1 MSLIIGSW
9 KSRLRRESVAEWNFV
24 FGPWGRI
31 VVLKWYVPVAWP
43 NPDPGMTQ
51 IPVQVVY
58 KRCEKLLR
66 NFLFNL
72 IVAIPTCG
80 LKQLESIE
88 DVWELTS
95 LQSSLHCLSNKENS
109 IIGDISGENIDYPQE
124 VPPQNDL
131 LGGPFWGGTS
141 WVHQSS
147 ESPTSIIMYYMHCFC
162 SPG

>member
-1 MSLIIGSW
+1 
-9 KSRLRRESVAEWNFV
+9 
-24 FGPWGRI
+24 
-31 VVLKWYVPVAWP
+31 
-43 NPDPGMTQ
+43 MTQ

-95 LQSSLHCLSNKENS
+95 LQSSLHGLSNKEKS
-109 IIGDISGENIDYPQE
+109 SVKGISGEN
-124 VPPQNDL
+124 VSVGVL
-131 LGGPFWGGTS
+131 LL
-141 WVHQSS
+141 VAR
-147 ESPTSIIMYYMHCFC
+147 ES
-162 SPG
+162 